1 MKIIIDP
8 ATGNDNITVLAASS
22 SDVNFPVANL
32 LNDYP
37 TDLWKAAA
45 GVLSTVLDVCVSKGS
60 AVEVYNTN
68 ATSVTVEAGSGGTYN
83 LEPSYAF
90 LYPPAHNATYVKASV
105 FSASYYGWFGT
116 DPAKSLIDASASNA
130 WGVGSSAY
138 QKFQV
143 DLGAAKTIT
152 RIYYENYHTSGADS
166 NAGVRHFTLLGSN
179 GGGAFNFVD
188 TTYGI
193 DTGWTP
199 IACSADEFSQHSAA
213 NLADPKYIEVLNT
226 TAYRYYC
233 LKFEDN
239 WGYSGFMGFR
249 RVTFQE
255 SAASNYSLETDY
267 SYEDSA
273 SYVTTIYSLPGTWG
287 RLWADYPVIST
298 PHVIK
303 ITLTALSEVS
313 AGIIRAGNVETF
325 NDPAYGFTEDSKDYS
340 VEKELNNGADY
351 FRKGNVVRT
360 FSGMTVLET
369 RANCFKFKH
378 DIFDAVGPKPLAIRL
393 SSGTILDDE
402 FVLFAKRMDSPK
414 ILHDSSSLYSRLKF
428 SLKEVV

>member
-1 MKIIIDP
+1 MKIIIDT

-22 SDVNFPVANL
+22 SDVNFPAANL
-32 LNDYP
+32 LNNYP

-45 GVLSTVLDVCVSKGS
+45 GVLIAELVLSVSKGS

-68 ATSVTVEAGSGGTYN
+68 ATSVTVEAGSGGTY
-83 LEPSYAF
+83 AF
-90 LYPPAHNATYVKASV
+90 
-105 FSASYYGWFGT
+105 
-116 DPAKSLIDASASNA
+116 
-130 WGVGSSAY
+130 
-138 QKFQV
+138 
-143 DLGAAKTIT
+143 
-152 RIYYENYHTSGADS
+152 E
-166 NAGVRHFTLLGSN
+166 
-179 GGGAFNFVD
+179 
-188 TTYGI
+188 
-193 DTGWTP
+193 TG
-199 IACSADEFSQHSAA
+199 
-213 NLADPKYIEVLNT
+213 
-226 TAYRYYC
+226 
-233 LKFEDN
+233 
-239 WGYSGFMGFR
+239 
-249 RVTFQE
+249 
-255 SAASNYSLETDY
+255 YSLEADY
-267 SYEDSA
+267 SLEDSA
-273 SYVTTIYSLPGTWG
+273 SYVTTVYSLPGTWG

-303 ITLTALSEVS
+303 ITLTAASEVS
-313 AGIIRAGNVETF
+313 AGIVRAGNVETF

-414 ILHDSSSLYSRLKF
+414 ILHDSSPLYSRLKF